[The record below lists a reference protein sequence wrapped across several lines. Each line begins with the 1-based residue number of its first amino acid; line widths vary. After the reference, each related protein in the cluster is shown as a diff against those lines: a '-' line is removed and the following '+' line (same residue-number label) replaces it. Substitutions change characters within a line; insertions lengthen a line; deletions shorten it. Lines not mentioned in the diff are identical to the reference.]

1 MKRGYDFAG
10 YATRNDVRCT
20 DGTVIRKGC
29 FSAMDGQTVPMVYQH
44 NHTGIDNVIGHAEL
58 EERPDGMYCYAYC
71 NDTDAGRTA
80 KEIVRHGDVNA
91 FSIWANQIKRNR
103 SDILHGE
110 IKEVSLVLS
119 GADRTALI
127 DTIVEHDDT
136 GGEQAE
142 IQFLGG
148 YAEMISHSD
157 LEKDEDDEDEDK
169 NKNKESQDSVA
180 EEKSDKEKKKMGA
193 DDNSNASG
201 KERTVQDVLDTF
213 NDEQK
218 KVLEF
223 IVGKAIEDAK
233 KGTDKS
239 DTDKDDEEDTEV
251 KHNVFDSRESS
262 QNYISHDDMVALIN
276 KGKKIGSLKDAFED
290 AKEEGVI
297 AHADYD
303 GMTAATGS
311 QQYGFN
317 DPEFLFPD
325 AKTLNTTPEF
335 IKRNTDWVEKV
346 MSGTH
351 HTPFS
356 RVKSIF
362 ADITEDQARAK
373 GYIKGKQKKEEVF
386 SLLKRTTDPQT
397 VYKKQK
403 MDKDDIDDITD
414 FNVIVWIKAEM
425 QGQLRE
431 EVARAILIGDGRLAD
446 DDDKIKE
453 DHIRPVF
460 NDVNLF
466 TIKVPVEIPANA
478 DESTKAK
485 ALMRAAIKARKDYKG
500 SGNPSFY
507 STDDELTNML
517 LIENGIGERLYK
529 SESEVATAIRAKEIV
544 TVEPME
550 GLQIEIDEGASGK
563 KKYPVA
569 GTMVNLV
576 DYNIGTNGGA
586 KTDFFDDFDID
597 FNQYKYL
604 YETRMSGAL
613 IKPFSAITFYYKTA
627 AAAAGGKE

>member
-1 MKRGYDFAG
+1 MAKRGYDFAG
-10 YATRNDVRCT
+10 YATKNDVRCT

-103 SDILHGE
+103 DDILHGE

-136 GGEQAE
+136 SGEQAE

-157 LEKDEDDEDEDK
+157 LDDE
-169 NKNKESQDSVA
+169 
-180 EEKSDKEKKKMGA
+180 EEKEDEEDTSEDSKEEEPEKEEKKVAAEQNKQ
-193 DDNSNASG
+193 SG
-201 KERTVQDVLDTF
+201 GERTVQDVLDTF

-223 IVGKAIEDAK
+223 IVGKAIEDAQNGK
-233 KGTDKS
+233 SNSNTD
-239 DTDKDDEEDTEV
+239 DDEEGEEV
-251 KHNVFDSRESS
+251 KHNVFDAGNGS
-262 QNYISHDDMVALIN
+262 QNYLSHDDMVALVS
-276 KGKKIGSLKDAFED
+276 KGKKMGSLKDAFED
-290 AKEEGVI
+290 AVEDGTL

-303 GMTAATGS
+303 GMTPATGT
-311 QQYGFN
+311 QAYGFN
-317 DPEFLFPD
+317 DPDFLFPD
-325 AKTLNTTPEF
+325 AKTINTTPEF
-335 IKRNTDWVEKV
+335 IKRNTDWIEKV

-356 RVKSIF
+356 RVKSVF

-397 VYKKQK
+397 IYKKQK

-414 FNVIVWIKAEM
+414 FSVITWIKAEM
-425 QGQLRE
+425 QEMLRE

-453 DHIRPVF
+453 DHIRPVY
-460 NDVNLF
+460 NDVDLF
-466 TIKVPVEIPANA
+466 TIKVPVEVAADA

-500 SGNPSFY
+500 SGNPTFY

-517 LIENGIGERLYK
+517 LVENGIGERLYK
-529 SESEVATAIRAKEIV
+529 SEAEVATAIRAKEIV

-550 GLQIEIDEGASGK
+550 GLKVEINEDGTK
-563 KKYPVA
+563 TKYSVA
-569 GTMVNLV
+569 GVLVNMV

-613 IKPFSAITFYYKTA
+613 IKPFSAITFYYKTKA
-627 AAAAGGKE
+627 

>member
-1 MKRGYDFAG
+1 MAKRGYDFAG

-103 SDILHGE
+103 DDILHGE

-136 GGEQAE
+136 SGEQAE

-157 LEKDEDDEDEDK
+157 LDDEEKKDEEDESEDS
-169 NKNKESQDSVA
+169 KEEEPKK
-180 EEKSDKEKKKMGA
+180 EEKKVAAEQNKQ
-193 DDNSNASG
+193 SG
-201 KERTVQDVLDTF
+201 DERTVQDVLDTF

-223 IVGKAIEDAK
+223 IVGKAIEDAQNK
-233 KGTDKS
+233 KSNSNAD
-239 DTDKDDEEDTEV
+239 DDEEGEEV
-251 KHNVFDSRESS
+251 KHNVFDAGNGS
-262 QNYISHDDMVALIN
+262 QNYLSHDDMVALVS
-276 KGKKIGSLKDAFED
+276 KGKKMGSLKDAFED
-290 AKEEGVI
+290 AVEDGTL

-303 GMTAATGS
+303 GMTPATGT
-311 QQYGFN
+311 QTYGFN
-317 DPEFLFPD
+317 DPDFLFPD
-325 AKTLNTTPEF
+325 AKTINATPEF
-335 IKRNTDWVEKV
+335 IKRNTDWIEKV

-356 RVKSIF
+356 RVKSVF

-397 VYKKQK
+397 IYKKQK

-414 FNVIVWIKAEM
+414 FSVITWIKAEM
-425 QGQLRE
+425 QEMLRE

-453 DHIRPVF
+453 DHIRPVY
-460 NDVNLF
+460 NDVDLF
-466 TIKVPVEIPANA
+466 TIKVPVEVAADA

-500 SGNPSFY
+500 SGNPTFY

-517 LIENGIGERLYK
+517 LVENGIGERLYK
-529 SESEVATAIRAKEIV
+529 SEAEVATAIRAKEIV

-550 GLQIEIDEGASGK
+550 GLQVEINEDGTK
-563 KKYPVA
+563 TKYSVA
-569 GTMVNLV
+569 GVLVNMV

-613 IKPFSAITFYYKTA
+613 IKPFSAITFYYKTKA
-627 AAAAGGKE
+627 

>member
-1 MKRGYDFAG
+1 MAKRGYDFAG

-58 EERPDGMYCYAYC
+58 EERPDGMYCYAFC

-103 SDILHGE
+103 DDILHGE

-127 DTIVEHDDT
+127 DTIVEHDDM

-148 YAEMISHSD
+148 YAEMISHSN
-157 LEKDEDDEDEDK
+157 LEDDEEEGKEADASKEEESNREEK
-169 NKNKESQDSVA
+169 EVATENKNA
-180 EEKSDKEKKKMGA
+180 
-193 DDNSNASG
+193 NAG
-201 KERTVQDVLDTF
+201 GERTVQDVLNTF
-213 NDEQK
+213 NDEQR

-233 KGTDKS
+233 GKSNTD
-239 DTDKDDEEDTEV
+239 DDEEDDEV
-251 KHNVFDSRESS
+251 KHNVFDAGYSS
-262 QNYISHDDMVALIN
+262 QNYISHDDMVALVS
-276 KGKKIGSLKDAFED
+276 KGKKMGSLRDAIED
-290 AKEEGVI
+290 AYEDGTL

-303 GMTAATGS
+303 GMTLATGS
-311 QQYGFN
+311 QTYGFN
-317 DPEFLFPD
+317 DPDFLFPD
-325 AKTLNTTPEF
+325 AKALNATPEF
-335 IKRNTDWVEKV
+335 IKRNTDWIEKV

-356 RVKSIF
+356 RVKSVF

-386 SLLKRTTDPQT
+386 SLLKRATDPQT
-397 VYKKQK
+397 IYKKQK
-403 MDKDDIDDITD
+403 LDKDDIDDITD
-414 FNVIVWIKAEM
+414 FSVVAWIKAEM
-425 QGQLRE
+425 QEMLRE
-431 EVARAILIGDGRLAD
+431 EVARAILMGDGRLAD

-453 DHIRPVF
+453 DHIRPVY
-460 NDVNLF
+460 NDVDLF
-466 TIKVPVEIPANA
+466 TIKVPVEVAADA

-500 SGNPSFY
+500 SGNPTFY

-517 LIENGIGERLYK
+517 LLENGIGERLYK
-529 SESEVATAIRAKEIV
+529 SEAEVATAIRAKEIV

-550 GLQIEIDEGASGK
+550 GLQIETDAGDGK
-563 KKYPVA
+563 TKYPVA
-569 GTMVNLV
+569 GILVNMV

-613 IKPFSAITFYYKTA
+613 IKPFSAITFFYKTKSA
-627 AAAAGGKE
+627 STAE

>member
-1 MKRGYDFAG
+1 MAKRGYDFAG
-10 YATRNDVRCT
+10 YATKNNVRCT

-71 NDTDAGRTA
+71 NGTDAGRMA

-103 SDILHGE
+103 DDILHGE

-136 GGEQAE
+136 SGEQAE

-157 LEKDEDDEDEDK
+157 IDEDDTE
-169 NKNKESQDSVA
+169 ESDPEEPKK
-180 EEKSDKEKKKMGA
+180 EEKEVATEGKNA
-193 DDNSNASG
+193 NSGS
-201 KERTVQDVLDTF
+201 ERTVQDVLDTF
-213 NDEQK
+213 NDEQR

-223 IVGKAIEDAK
+223 IVGKAMEDAQNGNSK
-233 KGTDKS
+233 PNTDGE
-239 DTDKDDEEDTEV
+239 DDEV
-251 KHNVFDSRESS
+251 KHNVFDAGYGS
-262 QNYISHDDMVALIN
+262 QNYLSHDDMVALVG
-276 KGKKIGSLKDAFED
+276 KGKKMGSLRDAFED
-290 AKEEGVI
+290 ACEDGTL
-297 AHADYD
+297 AHAEYD

-311 QQYGFN
+311 QTYGFN
-317 DPEFLFPD
+317 DPDFLFPD
-325 AKTLNTTPEF
+325 AKALNTTPEF
-335 IKRNTDWVEKV
+335 IKRNTDWIEKV

-356 RVKSIF
+356 RVKSVF

-386 SLLKRTTDPQT
+386 SLLKRATDPQT
-397 VYKKQK
+397 IYKKQK
-403 MDKDDIDDITD
+403 LDKDDIDDITD
-414 FNVIVWIKAEM
+414 FSVVAWIKAEM
-425 QGQLRE
+425 QEMLRE
-431 EVARAILIGDGRLAD
+431 EVARAILMGDGRLAD

-453 DHIRPVF
+453 DHIRPVY
-460 NDVNLF
+460 NDVDLF
-466 TIKVPVEIPANA
+466 TIKVPVEVAADA

-500 SGNPSFY
+500 SGNPTFY

-517 LIENGIGERLYK
+517 LLENGIGERLYK
-529 SESEVATAIRAKEIV
+529 SEAEVATAIRAKEIV

-550 GLQIEIDEGASGK
+550 GLQIETDAGDGK
-563 KKYPVA
+563 TKYPVA
-569 GTMVNLV
+569 GILVNMA

-613 IKPFSAITFYYKTA
+613 IKPFSAITFFYKT
-627 AAAAGGKE
+627 KTSD

>member
-1 MKRGYDFAG
+1 MAKRGYDFAG

-103 SDILHGE
+103 DDILHGE

-136 GGEQAE
+136 SGEQAE

-157 LEKDEDDEDEDK
+157 FDDEEEKKGEEDESEDS
-169 NKNKESQDSVA
+169 KEEEPKKEEKKVA
-180 EEKSDKEKKKMGA
+180 EEQNKQ
-193 DDNSNASG
+193 SG
-201 KERTVQDVLDTF
+201 GERTVQDVLDTF
-213 NDEQK
+213 NDEQR

-223 IVGKAIEDAK
+223 IVGKAIEDAQNGK
-233 KGTDKS
+233 SNSNTD
-239 DTDKDDEEDTEV
+239 DDEEGEEV
-251 KHNVFDSRESS
+251 KHNVFDAGNGS
-262 QNYISHDDMVALIN
+262 QNYLSHDDMVALVS
-276 KGKKIGSLKDAFED
+276 KGKKMGSLKDAFED
-290 AKEEGVI
+290 AVEDGTL
-297 AHADYD
+297 AHTDYD
-303 GMTAATGS
+303 GMTPATGT
-311 QQYGFN
+311 QTYGFN
-317 DPEFLFPD
+317 DPDFLFPD
-325 AKTLNTTPEF
+325 AKTINTTPEF
-335 IKRNTDWVEKV
+335 IKRNTDWIEKV

-356 RVKSIF
+356 RVKSVF

-397 VYKKQK
+397 IYKKQK

-414 FNVIVWIKAEM
+414 FSVITWIKAEM
-425 QGQLRE
+425 QEMLRE

-453 DHIRPVF
+453 DHIRPVY
-460 NDVNLF
+460 NDVDLF
-466 TIKVPVEIPANA
+466 TIKVPVEVAADA

-500 SGNPSFY
+500 SGNPTFY

-517 LIENGIGERLYK
+517 LVENGIGERLYK
-529 SESEVATAIRAKEIV
+529 SEAEVATAIRAKEIV

-550 GLQIEIDEGASGK
+550 GLQVEINEDGAK
-563 KKYPVA
+563 TKYSVA
-569 GTMVNLV
+569 GVLVNMV

-613 IKPFSAITFYYKTA
+613 IKPFSAITFYYKTKA
-627 AAAAGGKE
+627 